1 MDGRVLQ
8 RRSKMKNR
16 IYLDYNASTP
26 IDPRVMQEMMD
37 KISVFGNPSSVHAE
51 GREAR
56 SLVDEARVRVGQLLR
71 CDHRQILFTSGGT
84 EANNLA
90 ILGAA
95 RANRSKGGHVITSA
109 IEHSSVKNAFQ
120 ALAAEEFDVTFI
132 EPSSSGIVEAES
144 VADAI
149 RPDTILI
156 SIMLANNEI
165 GTIQPISEISRH
177 AKARGI
183 TVHTDAVQAVGK
195 IPVDIES
202 LGVDLFSLSAHK
214 IYGPKGV
221 GSLYYSG
228 SIPLEPLIRGGSHE
242 KGLRAGT
249 ENVAGIHALG
259 FAAQLLNQEGLP
271 DTLPLRVKL
280 EEGLDKRSFK
290 IICREA
296 SRLPNTVNFYA
307 PQWTGE
313 SLVMAF
319 DLEGIAVSNG
329 SACSAGIIEPSHV
342 ISALG
347 YNDMIARSV
356 IRVSLGKFTKSE
368 EIDMLLRVI
377 DDLL

>member
-1 MDGRVLQ
+1 
-8 RRSKMKNR
+8 MKKR

-26 IDPRVMQEMMD
+26 IDPRVMREMMD

-56 SLVDEARVRVGQLLR
+56 SLVDEARVQLGELLH

-95 RANRSKGGHVITSA
+95 RANRSRGHHVITSA

-120 ALAAEEFDVTFI
+120 QLADEDFDVTFLQ
-132 EPSSSGIVEAES
+132 PSSRGIVEVES
-144 VADAI
+144 VANAI
-149 RPDTILI
+149 RPDTTLI

-165 GTIQPISEISRH
+165 GTLQPISEISRH
-177 AKARGI
+177 AKTQGI
-183 TVHTDAVQAVGK
+183 AMHTDAVQAVGK
-195 IPVDIES
+195 IPVDVES

-221 GSLYYSG
+221 GALYQSG
-228 SIPLEPLIRGGSHE
+228 SVPLQPLMRGGSHE
-242 KGLRAGT
+242 RGLRAGT

-259 FAAQLLNQEGLP
+259 FAARLLTQEGLP
-271 DTLPLRVKL
+271 DTLQLRMKL
-280 EEGLDKRSFK
+280 EEGLEKRSFE
-290 IICREA
+290 ILCQDA
-296 SRLPNTVNFYA
+296 PRLPNTVNFYSRH
-307 PQWTGE
+307 WTGE

-347 YNDMIARSV
+347 YNDTVARSV
-356 IRVSLGKFTKSE
+356 IRVSLGKFTNSE
-368 EIDMLLRVI
+368 DIDSLLRVI
-377 DDLL
+377 DDLMEGGGSVP